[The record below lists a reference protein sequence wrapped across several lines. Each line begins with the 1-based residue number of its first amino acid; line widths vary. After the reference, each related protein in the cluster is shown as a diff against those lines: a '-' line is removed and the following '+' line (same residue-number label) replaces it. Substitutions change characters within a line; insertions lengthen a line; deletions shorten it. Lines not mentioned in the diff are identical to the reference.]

1 MNNSTEGYRFLPAA
15 FPFPKEKHRRP
26 IFELSF
32 EDYIATTNGLFNFLE
47 IVGGIVLNVL
57 VGKNSGG
64 GDSKTLRWLSGT
76 GYTFSFNGIFM
87 MVTSLLSSDSAAYLP
102 VLFYVREELSVN
114 SMDRVRVCASAILE
128 GHISPI
134 GVFLSASAQYVLF
147 QATGAAS
154 YIVSGLMLAR
164 QNHEVSVV
172 VVMGLC
178 SGGMHAFHFAYS
190 CYKNYIE
197 DDSKKWWNKKIVV
210 N

>member
-102 VLFYVREELSVN
+102 VLFY
-114 SMDRVRVCASAILE
+114 
-128 GHISPI
+128 
-134 GVFLSASAQYVLF
+134 YVLF